1 MNDKFQNK
9 YRIASAR
16 AQWWDYGWNGAYFVT
31 ICTQNRAYFFGEVH
45 DGKMHLSR
53 TGVITDVVWHQIP
66 HHAPFVELGDFV
78 VMPNHVHG
86 IIILDKPDHGIQND
100 DHNGNNHGDDTGT
113 ENRNVGADVT
123 DIVDGM
129 DNTDGDDDDDVE
141 TLHATSLPQQQ
152 PQPPPPLPPKN
163 QRMAALSPRAQ
174 TLSTVVRSYKS
185 AVTRHAHR
193 LGLDHGW
200 QARFHDRIIRN
211 DAEYQRISNYI
222 VTNPQNWPAD
232 RFYATL

>member
-1 MNDKFQNK
+1 MSDKFQNK

-16 AQWWDYGWNGAYFVT
+16 AQWWDYGWNGAYFIT
-31 ICTQNRAYFFGEVH
+31 ICTQNRTHFFGEVN
-45 DGKMHLSR
+45 DGTMRLSR
-53 TGVITDVVWHQIP
+53 TGVIADVVWHQIP

-86 IIILDKPDHGIQND
+86 IIILDKPDHGAQND
-100 DHNGNNHGDDTGT
+100 DHNNNNDHGDTTGT
-113 ENRNVGADVT
+113 ETRTVDGNVDADVT
-123 DIVDGM
+123 NDM
-129 DNTDGDDDDDVE
+129 DDVE
-141 TLHATSLPQQQ
+141 TLHATSLP
-152 PQPPPPLPPKN
+152 PPPPLPPKN
-163 QRMAALSPRAQ
+163 QRMADISPRAQ

-185 AVTRHAHR
+185 AVTRHANR

-211 DAEYQRISNYI
+211 DAEYQRISDYI
-222 VTNPQNWPAD
+222 VANPQNWPSD